1 MTDNELLKTADEIE
15 KKRLEISD
23 LISWLDALMRGELE
37 EDDLDDDYIGVYK
50 DIYTTKAFANYDAIQ
65 EFETIL
71 RQMKKLNKSLGEGI
85 RSFMSTVNK
94 YSDRFT
100 ESEVTN
106 ECNNRT

>member
-1 MTDNELLKTADEIE
+1 MTDNELLKTVDEIE

-23 LISWLDALMRGELE
+23 LIIDLHNLMHWELE
-37 EDDLDDDYIGVYK
+37 ADDSDDGDFEVFK
-50 DIYTTKAFANYDAIQ
+50 DIYTTNAFANYDAIQ

-100 ESEVTN
+100 ESEVAK
-106 ECNNRT
+106 